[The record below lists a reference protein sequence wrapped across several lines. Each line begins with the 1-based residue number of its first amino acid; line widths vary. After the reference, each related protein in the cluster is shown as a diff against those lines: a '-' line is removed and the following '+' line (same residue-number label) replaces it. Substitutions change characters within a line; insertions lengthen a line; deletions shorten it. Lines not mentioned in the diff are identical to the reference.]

1 MQTRLLGHGNQHR
14 GRDLDVEDDVDL
26 ELVVPGPDQ
35 KAVRTSPISKCLCAG
50 SL

>member
-1 MQTRLLGHGNQHR
+1 MQARLPGHGNQHR
-14 GRDLDVEDDVDL
+14 GPDLDVEVDVDL

-35 KAVRTSPISKCLCAG
+35 KAVRASPISKCLCAG